1 MNALVM
7 DTSARVGNWFVSFGT
22 AIYRGLVRT
31 GYIRAARELERQ
43 GYYEEANKCIQE
55 TKKLG

>member
-22 AIYRGLVRT
+22 AIYRGFVRT

-43 GYYEEANKCIQE
+43 GYYEEAQSLMRECRNR
-55 TKKLG
+55 